1 MSKVNLD
8 FWKREA
14 AIGAPTSAGLSTLT
28 HIVVIGAW
36 VVVTHPAVNP
46 VERNVEERVW
56 YLPPPNMRPSQA
68 ASTET
73 IRYVE
78 IAPEGPG
85 AGLGMTVEPRM
96 GVELEGVPAD
106 RNPAGNVGED
116 SASSVEQIASQGTD
130 SVFTIIEVDTVA
142 ARLPESAAPR
152 YPADLLEQ
160 RVEGQAIVQFVV
172 DTSGQADPASF
183 AVVVSSHP
191 GFTRSVRD
199 ALPGMKFSPAR
210 IGPTKVRQL
219 VELPFTF
226 NIADPVPADTTA
238 TRTAAKRPPAR

>member
-1 MSKVNLD
+1 MAKVQLQ

-14 AIGAPTSAGLSTLT
+14 AASPPPSAGLSALA
-28 HIVVIGAW
+28 HVIVIGVWA
-36 VVVTHPAVNP
+36 VATHPSVRQTRTDADD
-46 VERNVEERVW
+46 RVW
-56 YLPPPNMRPSQA
+56 YLPPPNTRPAQA

-73 IRYVE
+73 LRYVD

-85 AGLGMTVEPRM
+85 AGLGMAVEST
-96 GVELEGVPAD
+96 GIELERVQTD
-106 RNPAGNVGED
+106 GNVAGRGGED
-116 SASSVEQIASQGTD
+116 ATTSVEQVASAGVD

-152 YPADLLEQ
+152 YPPELLQQ

-172 DTSGQADPASF
+172 DTSGRADPGSF

-191 GFTRSVRD
+191 GFTQSVRE
-199 ALPGMKFSPAR
+199 ALPGMRFSPAR

-226 NIADPVPADTTA
+226 NIAEPVPADTAT
-238 TRTAAKRPPAR
+238 TRTATKRPPV